1 MGNAYIYIYI
11 YMYIIYIILYYIYI
25 YIYHIYIYIIEC
37 TKNDGA
43 MVFPLKFI
51 GGEWSGSLRFLG
63 SFPRG

>member
-1 MGNAYIYIYI
+1 MVSWGMLIYIYL
-11 YMYIIYIILYYIYI
+11 YICILYILYYITYI
-25 YIYHIYIYIIEC
+25 YYIIIEC

>member
-1 MGNAYIYIYI
+1 MGNAYIYMYLYICILYI
-11 YMYIIYIILYYIYI
+11 YYIIS
-25 YIYHIYIYIIEC
+25 HIYIYYIIIEC